1 MANRQA
7 QNIFSAVNEIL
18 PSFKSAEFSLEMD
31 RAKVK
36 GLLKTLLKRK
46 LPAKGAFI
54 QYFGE
59 ASRSAWTNE
68 ELENAFEHKLPWK
81 ELDVIPVGVRYG

>member
-7 QNIFSAVNEIL
+7 QNIFTAVNEIL
-18 PSFKSAEFSLEMD
+18 PSFKSAEFSLETD

-46 LPAKGAFI
+46 LPAKGKFI
-54 QYFGE
+54 QYLRRGF
-59 ASRSAWTNE
+59 
-68 ELENAFEHKLPWK
+68 AFS
-81 ELDVIPVGVRYG
+81 LDQRRA